1 MAARGVLMVEPIG
14 FASNPETQR
23 DNAFQ
28 LAATE
33 GWRESV
39 ETSARAEFREF
50 RDALLERN
58 VEVVTFEAEREGSP
72 DATFPNNWFST
83 HRDGR
88 VVVYPLKAENRR
100 RERRPEIV
108 AYLNDRYDEIIDLSS
123 AEERGQFLEG
133 TGSLVI
139 DDRERVVYA
148 SESSRTHSDL
158 VHEWCRLFDVTPVL
172 FTSHD
177 REGRV
182 VYHTN
187 VVLSLGSDFAV
198 VCLEAVEP
206 SSRDDVRAR
215 LEQSGREVI
224 DITIDQMHEFCGNVL
239 ELENASGDRLL
250 VGSSRAARAFTEEQR
265 SVIHKSADFVSVS
278 LDTIEKHGGGSA
290 RCMLAE
296 LN

>member
-28 LAATE
+28 LATTE
-33 GWRESV
+33 GWLESV
-39 ETSARAEFREF
+39 ETSARAEFRGF

-58 VEVVTFEAEREGSP
+58 VEVVTFAAQREGSP

-108 AYLNDRYDEIIDLSS
+108 AYLNDRYGEIIDLSS
-123 AEERGQFLEG
+123 AEEQGQFLEG

-139 DDRERVVYA
+139 DDRERLVYA
-148 SESSRTHSDL
+148 SESSRTHNDL

-177 REGRV
+177 RDGSV

-198 VCLEAVEP
+198 VCLEAVDP

-215 LEQSGREVI
+215 LEQSGRELI
-224 DITIDQMHEFCGNVL
+224 EITLGQMHEFCGNVL
-239 ELENASGDRLL
+239 ELENASGDRLV
-250 VGSSRAARAFTEEQR
+250 VGSSRAGRAFTDEQR
-265 SVIHKSADFVSVS
+265 SAIQKSADFVSVS